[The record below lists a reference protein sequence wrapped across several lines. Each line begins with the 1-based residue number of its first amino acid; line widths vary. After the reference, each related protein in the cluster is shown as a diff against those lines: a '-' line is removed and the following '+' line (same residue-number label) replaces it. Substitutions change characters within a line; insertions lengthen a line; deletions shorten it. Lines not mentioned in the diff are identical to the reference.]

1 MRRHVKKSQGDAEL
15 DITSFMNLM
24 IILVPV
30 LLVSMVFNQVSVLEL
45 RLPIE
50 DELKKQELNL
60 DDLTLEVVV
69 RSAGLSVNL
78 GPQSVDVIP
87 KKDGRY
93 DYQRLSQ
100 VLQRMKKVL
109 GNQRKDVAILSEPD
123 IDYQIL
129 VSVIDHAKSF
139 KAVVAASE
147 VDAVLF
153 PDVSLGDAPVGG
165 EG

>member
-1 MRRHVKKSQGDAEL
+1 MRRHAKKSQGDAEL

-30 LLVSMVFNQVSVLEL
+30 LLVSMVFNQVSVL
-45 RLPIE
+45 PIE

-69 RSAGLSVNL
+69 RAASLSVNL

-87 KKDGRY
+87 KKDGQY
-93 DYQRLSQ
+93 DYERLSQ
-100 VLQRMKKVL
+100 VLQRMKKIL
-109 GNQRKDVAILSEPD
+109 GNQRKDVAILSEPE

-139 KAVVAASE
+139 KAVVAASA